1 MATSVRMIPPKIQL
15 INGTDDAQPRK
26 RKAAAY
32 ARVSTNNEE
41 QLTSYESQRD
51 YYTRYINERDDLE
64 FAGLYADEG
73 ISGLSMKKR
82 DGFNRMISD
91 ALEGKIDL
99 ILTKSISRFARNTVD
114 CISTVRRLREKNVE
128 VFFEKENIYTLDGR
142 GELLLT
148 VLASLAQSESA
159 SIAQNTSW
167 GLRKRFADG
176 KVTMPY
182 SSFLGYEKGE
192 NGQPQIVES
201 EAETV
206 RLIYRLY
213 MEGKTASA
221 IARHLMNQGIPTP
234 AGKTVWQPRTVESI
248 LSNEKYRGD
257 AILQKRYTTD
267 FLTKKMKVNTGQL
280 PQYYVE
286 NSHPAIID
294 PQEFEAVQAEIER
307 RKKLGRPG
315 ACNSALSTK
324 MVCGDCGG
332 FYGAKV
338 WGSNTKY
345 RKVIWRCNNKYRNA
359 EKCATPHVL
368 EEAVRQKFLEVFNSL
383 LEYRT
388 ELVSACRQA
397 QEALC
402 DCTGI
407 QPEIDALNL
416 ELEVTVG
423 LARKSLQ
430 DSTMK
435 ELASEDTRKQTKA
448 YLEKQHQLQSLIKE
462 LEEAQGERRRKA
474 TMLTHYIRNMEEQK
488 TALTAFDERVWAATV
503 QTVTVR
509 RDGELVFRFKDGTEK
524 AVQSDA
530 Q

>member
-1 MATSVRMIPPKIQL
+1 
-15 INGTDDAQPRK
+15 
-26 RKAAAY
+26 
-32 ARVSTNNEE
+32 
-41 QLTSYESQRD
+41 
-51 YYTRYINERDDLE
+51 
-64 FAGLYADEG
+64 
-73 ISGLSMKKR
+73 
-82 DGFNRMISD
+82 
-91 ALEGKIDL
+91 
-99 ILTKSISRFARNTVD
+99 
-114 CISTVRRLREKNVE
+114 
-128 VFFEKENIYTLDGR
+128 
-142 GELLLT
+142 
-148 VLASLAQSESA
+148 
-159 SIAQNTSW
+159 
-167 GLRKRFADG
+167 
-176 KVTMPY
+176 MPY
-182 SSFLGYEKGE
+182 SSFLGFEKGE

-221 IARHLMNQGIPTP
+221 IARSLMSRGIPTP

-257 AILQKRYTTD
+257 AILQKKYTTD

-315 ACNSALSTK
+315 ACNSPLSTRL
-324 MVCGDCGG
+324 VCGDCGG
-332 FYGAKV
+332 YYGAKV

-345 RKVIWRCNNKYRNA
+345 RKVIWRCNNKYRNE
-359 EKCATPHVL
+359 EKCATSHVL
-368 EEAVRQKFLEVFNSL
+368 EETVRQKFLEVFNSL

-402 DCTGI
+402 DCSGI

-423 LARKSLQ
+423 LARKALQ
-430 DSTMK
+430 ESTMK

-448 YLEKQHQLQSLIKE
+448 YLEKQHQLQARIKE

-474 TMLTHYIRNMEEQK
+474 TMLTHYIRNLEEQK

-503 QTVTVR
+503 QTVTIR